1 MLFTP
6 KKFKFKKLQKG
17 KKLNTVNKLNSI
29 QKLNFGK
36 LGLKSLNTGHMSA
49 QHINSFRQTINKI
62 IKKKG
67 KLKIN
72 IFPNTPITKKPLEVR
87 MGKGKGN
94 VDRWIFKV
102 RSGTILC
109 EIEISS
115 IILGLKAL
123 KLAQIKIPLK
133 TKIIINEYYG

>member
-6 KKFKFKKLQKG
+6 KKYKFKKHQKG
-17 KKLNTVNKLNSI
+17 KKLNTVNKLNCL
-29 QKLNFGK
+29 QKLPFGR
-36 LGLKSLNTGHMSA
+36 LGLKALTTGHLNA

-62 IKKKG
+62 IKKRG

-72 IFPNTPITKKPLEVR
+72 IFPSTSITKKPLEVR

-102 RSGTILC
+102 RGGVVLC
-109 EIEISS
+109 EIETSS
-115 IILGLKAL
+115 VILGLKAL

-133 TKIIINEYYG
+133 TKIIISDYYG

>member
-1 MLFTP
+1 MLFIP
-6 KKFKFKKLQKG
+6 KKSKFKKRQKG
-17 KKLNTVNKLNSI
+17 KKLNTINKVCTINKLS
-29 QKLNFGK
+29 FGR
-36 LGLKSLNTGHMSA
+36 LGLKSLSSGHMTSK
-49 QHINSFRQTINKI
+49 QLSSLRQTINKV

-94 VDRWIFKV
+94 IDRWVFKV

-109 EIEISS
+109 EIETTS
-115 IILGLKAL
+115 LLVGVQAL
-123 KLAQIKIPLK
+123 KLAQFKIPIR
-133 TKIIINEYYG
+133 TKIISNE

>member
-1 MLFTP
+1 MLFIP
-6 KKFKFKKLQKG
+6 KKSKFKKRQKG
-17 KKLNTVNKLNSI
+17 KKLNTINKVCTIN
-29 QKLNFGK
+29 KLNFGR
-36 LGLKSLNTGHMSA
+36 LGLKAMNCGHMTSK
-49 QHINSFRQTINKI
+49 QLSSLRQTINKV

-94 VDRWIFKV
+94 IDRWVFKV

-109 EIEISS
+109 EIETTSLIT
-115 IILGLKAL
+115 GLQAL
-123 KLAQIKIPLK
+123 KLAQFKIPIR
-133 TKIIINEYYG
+133 TKIISNE